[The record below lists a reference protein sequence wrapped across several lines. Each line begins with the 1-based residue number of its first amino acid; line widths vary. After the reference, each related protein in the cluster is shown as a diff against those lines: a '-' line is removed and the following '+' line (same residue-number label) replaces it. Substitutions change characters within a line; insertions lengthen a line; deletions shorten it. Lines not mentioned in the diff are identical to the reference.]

1 VELQGMAMSR
11 YANDYSLT
19 PARPTGWR
27 PVLTSAVTIAT
38 IVAVSAISG
47 AVVTL
52 DLLAPP
58 SRHAETAA
66 ASAAVTVAQAPAPT
80 RAARVVTPRLPEEAA
95 RAVGAN
101 ANQDQQPAVA
111 AVPQPAAPAAPAP
124 QPAPVAPVVAADEGI
139 SAPASESEL
148 TFASGYAL
156 RRAVQEAATAPP
168 SASAQVARVEAESQF
183 GRAAVKVKP
192 KTYART
198 NGAQDR
204 RTADARGDG
213 MFDRFDRN
221 DKFNFERHQ
230 ALAFGEQRANRRS
243 APPQQQGGLFGSSPG
258 GLFGGLF

>member
-1 VELQGMAMSR
+1 MSR
-11 YANDYSLT
+11 YAYDYSLT

-27 PVLTSAVTIAT
+27 PVFTSAVTIAT

-58 SRHAETAA
+58 SRPAETAS
-66 ASAAVTVAQAPAPT
+66 ASAAVTVPQAPAPT
-80 RAARVVTPRLPEEAA
+80 RAARVVTPRVPDEAA
-95 RAVGAN
+95 RAVAAN

-111 AVPQPAAPAAPAP
+111 AVAQPAAPAVTAPAP
-124 QPAPVAPVVAADEGI
+124 QSAPVAPVVAAEENI

-168 SASAQVARVEAESQF
+168 SASAQVARVEAETQF
-183 GRAAVKVKP
+183 GRAATKVKP
-192 KTYART
+192 KTYARA
-198 NGAQDR
+198 NAAQDR

-230 ALAFGEQRANRRS
+230 ALAFGEQRANRRP